1 MTQYYLA
8 LEFMLGNSGT
18 KLPDAMERSV
28 RRGCALAA
36 KAAPVV
42 PTHIISDFLPF
53 GVG

>member
-1 MTQYYLA
+1 MMQYYLP

-28 RRGCALAA
+28 RRGRALAA

-42 PTHIISDFLPF
+42 ATL
-53 GVG
+53 VNK